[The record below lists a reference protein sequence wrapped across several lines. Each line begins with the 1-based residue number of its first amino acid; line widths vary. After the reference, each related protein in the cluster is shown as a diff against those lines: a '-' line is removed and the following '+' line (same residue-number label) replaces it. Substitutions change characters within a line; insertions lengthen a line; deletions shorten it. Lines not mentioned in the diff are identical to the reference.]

1 MGIRILLKYESV
13 IFSMISSDIALIQV
27 VGCFTPW
34 VSQMELLT
42 AELTDFCL
50 LMLVVL
56 LLLEQISFMVNYG
69 KPLR

>member
-13 IFSMISSDIALIQV
+13 IFSMISIDIALIQV
-27 VGCFTPW
+27 VGCFTW